1 MTRARNTVVR
11 AAHGVSAEPLW
22 LSLDFRRSASVRQR
36 FKGENR
42 MPRSCSPCPSRAK
55 LLWQFV
61 GDRGRGAGVGR
72 MSSGGEQADRVAREA
87 SRVDREDSGLATWDC
102 RRGRNGR
109 RRIPWR
115 VAPIGV
121 AEIRNSAVGGKCGRR
136 DAPAH
141 HGRVAYETRAS
152 RPQRA
157 SPTVAARNFPA
168 RPSLPLSA
176 IPRVISDDVRSRR

>member
-1 MTRARNTVVR
+1 MAP
-11 AAHGVSAEPLW
+11 AL
-22 LSLDFRRSASVRQR
+22 
-36 FKGENR
+36 
-42 MPRSCSPCPSRAK
+42 
-55 LLWQFV
+55 
-61 GDRGRGAGVGR
+61 
-72 MSSGGEQADRVAREA
+72 VACLREA
-87 SRVDREDSGLATWDC
+87 SEQIGWRVKPLELTARIRGS
-102 RRGRNGR
+102 RRGIAGEVGTDGDVS
-109 RRIPWR
+109 PWR

-136 DAPAH
+136 DAPAR